1 MTIDDKLTVT
11 ITRDSNMITFVCH
24 SGIRYRAFIVSIQNN
39 ALDLLGTYRQKSATQ
54 QEIKE

>member
-1 MTIDDKLTVT
+1 MTIDDKLTVA
-11 ITRDSNMITFVCH
+11 ITGDSNVITFVCH
-24 SGIRYRAFIVSIQNN
+24 SGIRYRSFIVSIQNN